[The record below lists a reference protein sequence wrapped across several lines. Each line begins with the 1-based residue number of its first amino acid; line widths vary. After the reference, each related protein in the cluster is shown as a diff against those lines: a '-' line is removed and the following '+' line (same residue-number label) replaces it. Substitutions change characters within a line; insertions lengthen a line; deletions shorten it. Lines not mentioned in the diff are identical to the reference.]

1 MDDIKKTTVKTEQN
15 NNSLFQDACTIID
28 QAQVAAYRSV
38 NEVLIKRNWLLGLRI
53 RHEVLNNTRAEYGE
67 LIVNSLAKEL
77 SEKYGEGFTKTNLY
91 NYIGFYQSWP
101 KQKNNGEEKI
111 TDNIIY
117 DAANWNLPNELNS
130 FVKDLAKSNQL
141 SPEDKILSAYE
152 KICKDY
158 VYDDNLISYIQ
169 KLNDNSFFVPDEYG
183 REIEKNTI
191 EEYVM
196 KYLDIL
202 QNL

>member
-1 MDDIKKTTVKTEQN
+1 MDDIKKTTVKTEQK

-101 KQKNNGEEKI
+101 DFFHAVSGKSINENEDFFHAVSGKI
-111 TDNIIY
+111 V
-117 DAANWNLPNELNS
+117 NL
-130 FVKDLAKSNQL
+130 
-141 SPEDKILSAYE
+141 
-152 KICKDY
+152 
-158 VYDDNLISYIQ
+158 
-169 KLNDNSFFVPDEYG
+169 
-183 REIEKNTI
+183 
-191 EEYVM
+191 
-196 KYLDIL
+196 
-202 QNL
+202 